1 MTHRSK
7 VIPAIVE
14 AIAESEGCRPNDLN
28 FLLYDHINTG
38 ALSALVAA
46 EQTDWQVTIQV
57 PNHSVEIH
65 GDGQIRVDG
74 NIRRQEESTE
84 HRKSI
89 SDSGRGQN
97 SSNGVLYW
105 SLISCYSVDTGHKL
119 SSCGCNNFFKS
130 DVELRSTATMGGVWA
145 KERLGHASQS

>member
-28 FLLYDHINTG
+28 FLLYDHINTE

-74 NIRRQEESTE
+74 NIRRQGESTE

-89 SDSGRGQN
+89 SDSGRGSEQ
-97 SSNGVLYW
+97 
-105 SLISCYSVDTGHKL
+105 
-119 SSCGCNNFFKS
+119 
-130 DVELRSTATMGGVWA
+130 
-145 KERLGHASQS
+145 